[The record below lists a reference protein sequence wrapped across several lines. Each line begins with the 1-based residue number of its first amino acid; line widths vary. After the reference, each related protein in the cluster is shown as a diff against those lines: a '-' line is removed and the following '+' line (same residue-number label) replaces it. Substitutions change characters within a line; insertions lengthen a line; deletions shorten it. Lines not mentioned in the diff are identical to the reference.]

1 MSNRKQFI
9 SYGDF
14 KTEMKVVKCDV
25 PHGSIL
31 GSFLFLIF
39 MNDLN
44 NSTKV
49 LNPVL
54 FAEDKNLYCS
64 KDNIRTLF
72 KTASQELNQIND
84 WFLANK
90 LSLNVEKT
98 KYMLFHKVT
107 DQNNIPLKL
116 PRENSLKFPGVI
128 LDGHLEVH

>member
-1 MSNRKQFI
+1 
-9 SYGDF
+9 
-14 KTEMKVVKCDV
+14 MKVVKCDV
-25 PHGSIL
+25 PQGSIL
-31 GSFLFLIF
+31 GPFLFLIF

-44 NSTKV
+44 NSTKI

-84 WFLANK
+84 CFLENK
-90 LSLNVEKT
+90 LFLNVEKT

-116 PRENSLKFPGVI
+116 PRENSLKLPGVI
-128 LDGHLEVH
+128 LDEHLKVH